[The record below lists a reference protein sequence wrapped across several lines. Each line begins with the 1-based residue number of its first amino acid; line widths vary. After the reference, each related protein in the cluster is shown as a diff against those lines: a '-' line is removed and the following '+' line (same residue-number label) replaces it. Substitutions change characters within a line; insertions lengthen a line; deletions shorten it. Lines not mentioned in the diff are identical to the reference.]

1 MSRPGRR
8 WAALAGLS
16 LSLCVLSA
24 CVNPGSNDNKAGSR
38 SPVVLS
44 LANTAYGPGTSLTR
58 FAEVVDRLSG
68 GEVRIKVVNAFGS
81 YAADAQIQAV
91 RAVAAGELDM
101 GLVGSNTFDS
111 VGVTSLEALSAPL
124 LIDSYAL
131 ENAVL
136 ADPMAD
142 HLLEGLGAAG
152 VTGMGMG
159 PGHFQLPIARDRP
172 LLDVGDWQDVS
183 FGTYPSA
190 VQD

>member
-16 LSLCVLSA
+16 LSLCLLSA
-24 CVNPGSNDNKAGSR
+24 CVNPGSSGNKAGSR

-44 LANTAYGPGTSLTR
+44 LANTAFGPGVSLTR

-101 GLVGSNTFDS
+101 GLVGSNAFDS

-136 ADPMAD
+136 ADPLAD
-142 HLLEGLGAAG
+142 RLLEGLGAAG
-152 VTGMGMG
+152 VTGLGMG
-159 PGHFQLPIARDRP
+159 PGHFQLPIARDRA
-172 LLDVGDWQDVS
+172 LLGTTEAQGVSVG
-183 FGTYPSA
+183 T
-190 VQD
+190 